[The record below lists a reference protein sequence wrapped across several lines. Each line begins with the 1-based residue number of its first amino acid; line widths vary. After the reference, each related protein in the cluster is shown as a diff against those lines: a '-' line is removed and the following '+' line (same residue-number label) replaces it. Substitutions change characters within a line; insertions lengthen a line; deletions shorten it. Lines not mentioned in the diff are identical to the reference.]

1 MAEGGDRSR
10 YSHDDWDDCDL
21 TTALMGL
28 RITKENNNIGESKRR
43 SDEKITGYGWRDR
56 PTNASRLKQCSTY
69 HSHDRSSDRFIQT
82 RPAMQD

>member
-21 TTALMGL
+21 ATALMGL

-43 SDEKITGYGWRDR
+43 CYEKITG
-56 PTNASRLKQCSTY
+56 
-69 HSHDRSSDRFIQT
+69 
-82 RPAMQD
+82 